1 MTRLG
6 MNRFP
11 ATPAAAGPGLLLV
24 EDNLVNQRVVLAMLR
39 KKGYR
44 IDIANDGQEALEK
57 LDLAEVPYDLVLM
70 DIQMPVLDGL
80 EATRMLRRD
89 PRWERLPV
97 VAMTAHA
104 MTGDREKCLEAGM
117 TGYISKPVQPAHLI
131 TTVEQHLRP
140 EVLQ

>member
-1 MTRLG
+1 VGAR
-6 MNRFP
+6 
-11 ATPAAAGPGLLLV
+11 LLLV
-24 EDNLVNQRVVLAMLR
+24 EDNLVNQKVVLAMLR

-44 IDIANDGQEALEK
+44 IDIANDGQEALNK
-57 LDLAEVPYDLVLM
+57 LESAHDPYDLVLM
-70 DIQMPVLDGL
+70 DVQMPVLDGL

-117 TGYISKPVQPAHLI
+117 SGYISKPVQPAHLI